1 MTIPEKIYQKIANRQ
16 HLTKGERL
24 AKMAADIARCKA
36 PDKQKTFY
44 DETIQGILSQVD
56 KLELTEDDIAILKTA
71 RWEEWP
77 KQKVSRRSLGL

>member
-16 HLTKGERL
+16 HLTKGERV
-24 AKMAADIARCKA
+24 AKMTADAARCKA
-36 PDKQKTFY
+36 PDKQKETY
-44 DETIQGILSQVD
+44 DETIQEILKQPERF
-56 KLELTEDDIAILKTA
+56 KLTEDDITILKTA

>member
-44 DETIQGILSQVD
+44 DWAIEATLKQAEKS
-56 KLELTEDDIAILKTA
+56 KLTEDDITILKTA

>member
-16 HLTKGERL
+16 HLTKGERV
-24 AKMAADIARCKA
+24 AKMTADIARCKA

-56 KLELTEDDIAILKTA
+56 KLELTEDDITILKTA

>member
-16 HLTKGERL
+16 HLTKGERV
-24 AKMAADIARCKA
+24 AKMTADLARCKA
-36 PDKQKTFY
+36 PDKQKETY
-44 DETIQGILSQVD
+44 DELIQEILSQAVEF
-56 KLELTEDDIAILKTA
+56 ELTEDDIAILKTA